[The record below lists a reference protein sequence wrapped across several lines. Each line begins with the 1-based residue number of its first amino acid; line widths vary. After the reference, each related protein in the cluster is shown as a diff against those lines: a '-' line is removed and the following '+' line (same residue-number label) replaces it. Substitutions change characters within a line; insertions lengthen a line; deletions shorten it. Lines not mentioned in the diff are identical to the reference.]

1 MRGASLIKRTLSKI
15 SKMSTT
21 LNPRESGEHIVRHA
35 KYLKVLPSGIE
46 RLVEEIVSG
55 VLDKR
60 IAVANFS
67 QHELHPSPNDDY
79 AANWIFIVDTLN
91 FCFWTPHNYTKYK
104 VNEYTG
110 YFALCAAINR
120 AMKDGLDITNPEFY
134 AKIDLA
140 TLEKIFR
147 PDDATTQ
154 IPLLEK
160 RLECLHQ
167 VGECLL
173 TKWQGR
179 FENVVK
185 EANNSAVKLLQL
197 IVDEFSCFRDQAEF
211 AGERVSILKRAQ
223 ILVGDLWSCYCGEGL
238 GYFEDIEKVTMFA
251 DYRVPQVLVHFGSL
265 EYTPELLELLKKDT
279 ILQNGDAMEVEIRG
293 ASIYIIEEVK
303 DAVLAILKE
312 KHPEVDTRSVNSIL
326 IDQYLWDYRREH
338 AAELEYIPFHKV
350 LSIYY

>member
-1 MRGASLIKRTLSKI
+1 MSKI
-15 SKMSTT
+15 GTSLT
-21 LNPRESGEHIVRHA
+21 PRESGKHIVRQA

-46 RLVEEIVSG
+46 RLVDEIVSG
-55 VLDKR
+55 LISKR
-60 IAVANFS
+60 IDVANFS
-67 QHELHPSPNDDY
+67 QHELHPKSTDAH

-91 FCFWTPHNYTKYK
+91 FCFWTPQNYTKYK
-104 VNEYTG
+104 VNGYTG

-134 AKIDLA
+134 SKVDME
-140 TLEKIFR
+140 TLSNIFR
-147 PDDATTQ
+147 PDDKDTK

-167 VGECLL
+167 VGECLQS
-173 TKWQGR
+173 KWQGR

-185 EANNSAVKLLQL
+185 AAKNSAVTLLQL
-197 IVDEFSCFRDQAEF
+197 IVNEFPCFRDQADF

-223 ILVGDLWSCYCGEGL
+223 ILVGDLWSCYRGEGL
-238 GYFEDIEKVTMFA
+238 GYFEDIEKITMFA
-251 DYRVPQVLVHFGSL
+251 DYRIPQVLVHFGSL

-279 ILQNGDAMEVEIRG
+279 IMQNGDPMEVEIRG

-303 DAVLAILKE
+303 DAVLDILKQ
-312 KHPEVDTRSVNSIL
+312 KHPDVDTRNVNSIL
-326 IDQYLWDYRREH
+326 IDQYLWDYRRDH